1 MTTFDYNYQNS
12 FRFCFVIEICQ
23 SRWGLKNNSPN
34 LHKKTTNWR
43 ILVVVVKWRHR
54 AIVPFM
60 LNGVSQFNLKFQIIS
75 HPRTNQK
82 GWCDFLRCICF
93 VHFALKICSV
103 MRPACERRAL
113 VVHEASEM
121 DTGKERSERTT
132 ADRRQ
137 SIFRQR
143 PQEHDERTV
152 SKSHSL
158 LFNNSVLYR
167 FAIYLSWKYIKG
179 IRTKYFMCKKCAY
192 FLSLVVFIAGILCC
206 TLCK

>member
-1 MTTFDYNYQNS
+1 MLSCDKGRRKSNRNCSGSWKERRRAKSRARSGAENKQHDVSRPYPQERVRKTGKQ
-12 FRFCFVIEICQ
+12 FV
-23 SRWGLKNNSPN
+23 
-34 LHKKTTNWR
+34 
-43 ILVVVVKWRHR
+43 
-54 AIVPFM
+54 
-60 LNGVSQFNLKFQIIS
+60 LNCVSQFNLKFKIIS

-93 VHFALKICSV
+93 VHFALKICSA
-103 MRPACERRAL
+103 MRPAFERRAFI
-113 VVHEASEM
+113 VHEALEM
-121 DTGKERSERTT
+121 DTGEQRSERTT

-167 FAIYLSWKYIKG
+167 FAIYPFWKYIKG
-179 IRTKYFMCKKCAY
+179 IRTKYFLCTLCAY
-192 FLSLVVFIAGILCC
+192 FLSLVVLTAGILCC